1 MLRYVIQILIYKLL
15 LKIYIS
21 LFRNEKELRWAWT
34 AWRDRMSHT
43 KELFRQLVDL
53 QNIAAQNN
61 GNVLTHTIYNLT
73 IFEIIIVKIK
83 TTQKKKKYI
92 S

>member
-1 MLRYVIQILIYKLL
+1 
-15 LKIYIS
+15 
-21 LFRNEKELRWAWT
+21 
-34 AWRDRMSHT
+34 MSHT

-61 GNVLTHTIYNLT
+61 GNVLTHTTYNLT